1 MPGHVCATPLL
12 GAPGAGSQT
21 YRHTGGLQQGF
32 MVVEGKIYHPVNE
45 KQINLC
51 LQKGTGS

>member
-1 MPGHVCATPLL
+1 
-12 GAPGAGSQT
+12 
-21 YRHTGGLQQGF
+21 

-51 LQKGTGS
+51 LQKVPAKKGTGS

>member
-1 MPGHVCATPLL
+1 MCATPLL